1 MVKWDLSETKQ
12 TSRKL
17 SAFYALSTW
26 TSPYFSDLMDGL
38 IKACQVY
45 IYIVFPPHA
54 HVFPKEIP
62 IALLPQCGS
71 GPIQLV
77 WHFDWRNST
86 ELGRMNPDVTFE
98 PNASW
103 TLPSQTGR
111 CLSNTLWVTS
121 TWMGFCMNASFI
133 CMITLPFKFR
143 SHGRKQWKSST
154 RSWKTLSLS
163 WFGFQCSINIVGFLM
178 GSIETA
184 KLGRWRRG

>member
-45 IYIVFPPHA
+45 IYCFFPSCA
-54 HVFPKEIP
+54 CFPKRNSNSP
-62 IALLPQCGS
+62 SASMWLR
-71 GPIQLV
+71 
-77 WHFDWRNST
+77 RNST

-121 TWMGFCMNASFI
+121 TWMGSCMNASFI

-163 WFGFQCSINIVGFLM
+163 WFGFQCSINIDGFLM